1 LLMALQGLADGLDL
15 QLLGNDSA
23 EGETA

>member
-1 LLMALQGLADGLDL
+1 MALQGLADGLDL